1 MLPEEIFERRKYLVT
16 NFPGKGKKNDKAI
29 LKTDELFI
37 YAYTSHWQ
45 VIL

>member
-16 NFPGKGKKNDKAI
+16 NFPGKGEKNDKAI